1 MTSDYVIA
9 AITLCTA
16 VRNVEY
22 IILYNFGGCRMSGFQ
37 VIDRG
42 PPRAPGRRK
51 QKRKKNPGLN
61 GVKD

>member
-9 AITLCTA
+9 AITLCTE

-22 IILYNFGGCRMSGFQ
+22 IILYNFDGCRMSGFQ

-42 PPRAPGRRK
+42 PPTASGRRK